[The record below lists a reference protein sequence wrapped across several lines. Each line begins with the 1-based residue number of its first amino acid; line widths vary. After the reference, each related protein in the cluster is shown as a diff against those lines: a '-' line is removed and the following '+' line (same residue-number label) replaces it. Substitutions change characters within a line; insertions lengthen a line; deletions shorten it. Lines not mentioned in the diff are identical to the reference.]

1 MTKEERKPCI
11 YKATSKTTGL
21 SYIGQ
26 CRFGINRRKSQ
37 HIDRAFKKNRQTLF
51 CTALRDL
58 GIEDFE
64 WSILETVDPSL
75 SPEMLQEQLNFLER
89 HYVKVYNSY
98 NNGYNMGPGGDGGVR
113 YKYATLEEK
122 EQAKRERQ
130 RELRAA
136 NREKVN
142 ARQNAKRAANREK
155 VNKRQN
161 AKRAANKEAWNKR
174 QRELRAA
181 NKEAWRK
188 RQKERRAA
196 NKEKVNK
203 KQKDKRDANREA
215 WREAFNE
222 RRRKRKESLK
232 KKIRKGSLKKKKRK
246 QKE

>member
-51 CTALRDL
+51 CIALRDL
-58 GIEDFE
+58 GPEDFE

-122 EQAKRERQ
+122 EQVKRKRIKDRRNANLEAWRKRQ

-155 VNKRQN
+155 VNARQN
-161 AKRAANKEAWNKR
+161 AKRAAN
-174 QRELRAA
+174 
-181 NKEAWRK
+181 
-188 RQKERRAA
+188 
-196 NKEKVNK
+196 
-203 KQKDKRDANREA
+203 REA
-215 WREAFNE
+215 WMEAFNE
-222 RRRKRKESLK
+222 RKRKRKENK
-232 KKIRKGSLKKKKRK
+232 KNSTI
-246 QKE
+246 

>member
-26 CRFGINRRKSQ
+26 CRFGINRRKHQ
-37 HIDRAFKKNRQTLF
+37 HIDRAFKKNRQTVF

-122 EQAKRERQ
+122 EQALKKRQ
-130 RELRAA
+130 REKRAANREAWRKRQNAKRAA

-142 ARQNAKRAANREK
+142 ARQNAKRAANREAWC
-155 VNKRQN
+155 KRIKDRRN
-161 AKRAANKEAWNKR
+161 ANLEAWRER

-181 NKEAWRK
+181 NREAWRK
-188 RQKERRAA
+188 RQNAKRA
-196 NKEKVNK
+196 
-203 KQKDKRDANREA
+203 ANREA

-222 RRRKRKESLK
+222 RRRKRKENK
-232 KKIRKGSLKKKKRK
+232 KNNTI
-246 QKE
+246 

>member
-136 NREKVN
+136 NREAWRKRQN
-142 ARQNAKRAANREK
+142 AKRAANREAWCKRIKDRRNANPEAWRERQRELRAANREAWNKRQNAKRAANREK
-155 VNKRQN
+155 VNARQN
-161 AKRAANKEAWNKR
+161 AKRA
-174 QRELRAA
+174 
-181 NKEAWRK
+181 
-188 RQKERRAA
+188 
-196 NKEKVNK
+196 
-203 KQKDKRDANREA
+203 ANREA

-222 RRRKRKESLK
+222 RRRKRKENK
-232 KKIRKGSLKKKKRK
+232 KNNTI
-246 QKE
+246 

>member
-26 CRFGINRRKSQ
+26 CRFGINRRKHQ

-51 CTALRDL
+51 CTAIRDL
-58 GIEDFE
+58 GPEDFE

-75 SPEMLQEQLNFLER
+75 SPEMLQKQLNFLER

-122 EQAKRERQ
+122 VEALKKRQNAK
-130 RELRAA
+130 RAA

-142 ARQNAKRAANREK
+142 ARQNAKRAANREAWNKRQNAKRAANREK

-161 AKRAANKEAWNKR
+161 AKRAAN
-174 QRELRAA
+174 
-181 NKEAWRK
+181 
-188 RQKERRAA
+188 
-196 NKEKVNK
+196 
-203 KQKDKRDANREA
+203 REA
-215 WREAFNE
+215 WMKAFNE
-222 RRRKRKESLK
+222 RKRKRKENK
-232 KKIRKGSLKKKKRK
+232 KNSTI
-246 QKE
+246 

>member
-122 EQAKRERQ
+122 EQAWRERQ

-136 NREKVN
+136 NREAWNK
-142 ARQNAKRAANREK
+142 RQNAKRAANREAW
-155 VNKRQN
+155 NKRQN
-161 AKRAANKEAWNKR
+161 AKRA
-174 QRELRAA
+174 
-181 NKEAWRK
+181 
-188 RQKERRAA
+188 
-196 NKEKVNK
+196 
-203 KQKDKRDANREA
+203 ANREA

-222 RRRKRKESLK
+222 RRRKRKENK
-232 KKIRKGSLKKKKRK
+232 KSSTI
-246 QKE
+246 

>member
-26 CRFGINRRKSQ
+26 CRFGINRRKHQ

-58 GIEDFE
+58 GPEDFE

-89 HYVKVYNSY
+89 HYVKVYDSY
-98 NNGYNMGPGGDGGVR
+98 NNGYNMDPGGDGGVR

-122 EQAKRERQ
+122 AKFRNKRQKERRAANREAWNKRQ
-130 RELRAA
+130 RELKAANREKVNKRQRELRAANREAWRKRRRERRAANREEINAKQRERRAA

-142 ARQNAKRAANREK
+142 ARQNAKRAANRE
-155 VNKRQN
+155 
-161 AKRAANKEAWNKR
+161 AWMK
-174 QRELRAA
+174 
-181 NKEAWRK
+181 
-188 RQKERRAA
+188 
-196 NKEKVNK
+196 
-203 KQKDKRDANREA
+203 
-215 WREAFNE
+215 AFNE
-222 RRRKRKESLK
+222 RKRKRKENK
-232 KKIRKGSLKKKKRK
+232 KNSTI
-246 QKE
+246 

>member
-26 CRFGINRRKSQ
+26 CRFGINRRKHQ
-37 HIDRAFKKNRQTLF
+37 HINRAFKKNRQTLF
-51 CTALRDL
+51 CTAIRDL
-58 GIEDFE
+58 GPEDFE

-89 HYVKVYNSY
+89 HYIKVYNSY

-122 EQAKRERQ
+122 TKFRRKRQ

-136 NREKVN
+136 NREAWNK
-142 ARQNAKRAANREK
+142 RQKEKRDANRE
-155 VNKRQN
+155 VWR
-161 AKRAANKEAWNKR
+161 KR

-196 NKEKVNK
+196 NREEINAKQRERRAANREKVNK
-203 KQKDKRDANREA
+203 RQNAKRAANREA
-215 WREAFNE
+215 WMKAFNE
-222 RRRKRKESLK
+222 RKRKRKENK
-232 KKIRKGSLKKKKRK
+232 KKNTI
-246 QKE
+246 

>member
-37 HIDRAFKKNRQTLF
+37 HINRAFKKNRQTLF

-58 GIEDFE
+58 GPEDFE

-89 HYVKVYNSY
+89 HYVKVYDSY
-98 NNGYNMGPGGDGGVR
+98 NNGYNMDPGGDGGVR

-122 EQAKRERQ
+122 AKFRNKRQ

-142 ARQNAKRAANREK
+142 ARQNAKRAANRE
-155 VNKRQN
+155 
-161 AKRAANKEAWNKR
+161 AWNKR
-174 QRELRAA
+174 IKDRRNA
-181 NKEAWRK
+181 NLEAWRK
-188 RQKERRAA
+188 RQRESRA
-196 NKEKVNK
+196 
-203 KQKDKRDANREA
+203 ANREA

-222 RRRKRKESLK
+222 RRRKRKELLK
-232 KKIRKGSLKKKKRK
+232 KKIRKESLKKKKRK

>member
-26 CRFGINRRKSQ
+26 CRFGINRRKHQ

-58 GIEDFE
+58 GPEDFE

-89 HYVKVYNSY
+89 HYVKVYDSY
-98 NNGYNMGPGGDGGVR
+98 NNGYNMDPGGNGGVR

-122 EQAKRERQ
+122 VEALKKRRNAKRAANREAWCKRIKDRRNANLEAWRERE

-136 NREKVN
+136 NREEIN
-142 ARQNAKRAANREK
+142 AKQRERRAANREAWNKRQNAKRAANRE
-155 VNKRQN
+155 
-161 AKRAANKEAWNKR
+161 
-174 QRELRAA
+174 
-181 NKEAWRK
+181 
-188 RQKERRAA
+188 
-196 NKEKVNK
+196 
-203 KQKDKRDANREA
+203 A
-215 WREAFNE
+215 WREAYNE
-222 RRRKRKESLK
+222 RSRKRKENK
-232 KKIRKGSLKKKKRK
+232 KNSTI
-246 QKE
+246 

>member
-37 HIDRAFKKNRQTLF
+37 HINRAFKKNRQTLF

-58 GIEDFE
+58 GPEDFE

-89 HYVKVYNSY
+89 HYVKVYDSY
-98 NNGYNMGPGGDGGVR
+98 NNGYNMDPGGDGGVR

-122 EQAKRERQ
+122 AKFRNKRQ

-136 NREKVN
+136 NREAWCKRIKDRRN
-142 ARQNAKRAANREK
+142 ANLEAWRERERELRAANREEINAKQRERRAANREAWNKRQNAKRAANRE
-155 VNKRQN
+155 
-161 AKRAANKEAWNKR
+161 
-174 QRELRAA
+174 
-181 NKEAWRK
+181 
-188 RQKERRAA
+188 
-196 NKEKVNK
+196 
-203 KQKDKRDANREA
+203 A
-215 WREAFNE
+215 WREAYNE
-222 RRRKRKESLK
+222 RSRKRKENK
-232 KKIRKGSLKKKKRK
+232 KNSTI
-246 QKE
+246 

>member
-26 CRFGINRRKSQ
+26 CRFGINRRKRQ

-58 GIEDFE
+58 GPEDFE

-98 NNGYNMGPGGDGGVR
+98 NNGYNMSPGGDGGVR

-122 EQAKRERQ
+122 EQAKRKRKNAKRAANREAWRKRQKEKRDANREARRKRQ

-142 ARQNAKRAANREK
+142 ARQNAKRAANRE
-155 VNKRQN
+155 
-161 AKRAANKEAWNKR
+161 AWMK
-174 QRELRAA
+174 
-181 NKEAWRK
+181 
-188 RQKERRAA
+188 
-196 NKEKVNK
+196 
-203 KQKDKRDANREA
+203 
-215 WREAFNE
+215 AFNE
-222 RRRKRKESLK
+222 RKRKRKENK
-232 KKIRKGSLKKKKRK
+232 KNSTI
-246 QKE
+246 

>member
-51 CTALRDL
+51 CIALRDL
-58 GIEDFE
+58 GPEDFE

-89 HYVKVYNSY
+89 HYVKVYDSY
-98 NNGYNMGPGGDGGVR
+98 NNGYNMDPGGDGGVR

-122 EQAKRERQ
+122 AKFRNKRQ

-142 ARQNAKRAANREK
+142 ARQNAKRAANRE
-155 VNKRQN
+155 
-161 AKRAANKEAWNKR
+161 AWNKR
-174 QRELRAA
+174 IKDRRNA
-181 NKEAWRK
+181 NLEAWRK
-188 RQKERRAA
+188 RQRESRA
-196 NKEKVNK
+196 
-203 KQKDKRDANREA
+203 ANREA

-232 KKIRKGSLKKKKRK
+232 KKKRK